1 MKPILI
7 DDLIND
13 ASNQSGSSVTIDG
26 VTYNGYQIAK
36 PFNYEP
42 QFVSMSDR
50 RDMARAIL
58 YGTAIAVR
66 YFIDLSEEEQIEYV
80 KSKIIKI

>member
-13 ASNQSGSSVTIDG
+13 VSNQSGVSVTIDG

-36 PFNYEP
+36 PLNYEP

-50 RDMARAIL
+50 RDMVRAIL
-58 YGTAIAVR
+58 EGTAIAVR
-66 YFIDLSEEEQIEYV
+66 YFIDLSEEEQIDYV
-80 KSKIIKI
+80 KNKLK